1 MASLLLINGPNLNLL
16 GSREPGLYGET
27 NLAEVESRLTSLARE
42 QGDEL
47 QCFQSNA
54 EHEIVDRIQQAAGD
68 KTDFILLNP
77 GAFTHTSISIRDALL
92 AVSIPFIEIHLSN
105 VFAREDF
112 RHNSYFS
119 DIAAGCLFG
128 LGAYGYE
135 LALKAATHQLE
146 DDGEK

>member
-16 GSREPGLYGET
+16 GSREPGVYGET
-27 NLAEVESRLTSLARE
+27 NLAEVESRLTSLAGE
-42 QGDEL
+42 QGHEL

-54 EHEIVDRIQQAAGD
+54 EHEIVDRVQQAATD
-68 KTDFILLNP
+68 KVDFILLNP
-77 GAFTHTSISIRDALL
+77 GAFTHTSIAIRDALL

-135 LALKAATHQLE
+135 LALKAAHSQLQ
-146 DDGEK
+146 DVGEK